1 VAKESM
7 NVDIVSL
14 VKRYK
19 KVSIGIGIVVILIF
33 LGGVF
38 SVDPLALISKKEPET
53 KLEPAEYKVTA
64 QDQDNKDSD
73 ETPRPTPEELK
84 KQAEHDA
91 AFSEAVKDIS
101 SANSWFT
108 KVPIKKEGFVI
119 VYDYEKKKFRLALQI
134 PSTSTPEKID
144 EVTSAALNALI
155 EIDVDPDKEGFYT
168 TFKD

>member
-1 VAKESM
+1 M
-7 NVDIVSL
+7 DIVSL
-14 VKRYK
+14 VKNHK
-19 KVSIGIGIVVILIF
+19 NISIGLGIVVILIF

-38 SVDPLALISKKEPET
+38 SVNPLTLISKKEPET
-53 KLEPAEYKVTA
+53 KPEPAEYKVTA
-64 QDQDNKDSD
+64 QDQDAEDDDKP
-73 ETPRPTPEELK
+73 PRPTPEELK

-108 KVPIKKEGFVI
+108 KVPIKEEEFII
-119 VYDYEKKKFRLALQI
+119 VYDYEEKKFRLALQI

-155 EIDVDPDKEGFYT
+155 EIDVDPEKEGFYT
-168 TFKD
+168 TFKE